1 MEDHGQP
8 QQPRRA
14 GREAQQEGG
23 GRPPQPARTSR
34 DKPCRLVGRVLEPSR
49 QRGLGGLGTSGGGK
63 AAASRVATRL
73 QPPAAPRLPPGSTWS
88 RDGAGTRPSRR
99 RQAGPL
105 DTSDAMAADPAR
117 LLPPGPGGPQA
128 GSAPAR
134 VQTSRSA
141 AMPPS
146 GRSGERACHSACTSQ
161 LPAGSTGASGARVWR
176 RVGRGQAPCAL
187 GRHPLALRGLHAVP
201 AKPGARRRLHASLD
215 SEHLLAAGCL
225 TAKRGRPPHAAG
237 CGSGAPLGT
246 APVLTRPEGFVHQ
259 SEARW
264 SQPLR
269 SRPSRRV
276 PGTRLKVGS
285 RAVKLGRGRT
295 PLRP

>member
-14 GREAQQEGG
+14 GRAAQQEGG

-117 LLPPGPGGPQA
+117 LLPPGPGEPPGWKCARPCPDQQERCHATQWPFRRTCVPLSLHLPAPGRVHGSQRRACVEAGGA
-128 GSAPAR
+128 GSGPMRPWPSPTGLAGPPCCPGQAWGKAAPPRQPGQRA
-134 VQTSRSA
+134 
-141 AMPPS
+141 PS
-146 GRSGERACHSACTSQ
+146 GGRVSHHQAWT
-161 LPAGSTGASGARVWR
+161 PASRCGLRVWR
-176 RVGRGQAPCAL
+176 TAGNR
-187 GRHPLALRGLHAVP
+187 
-201 AKPGARRRLHASLD
+201 PG
-215 SEHLLAAGCL
+215 
-225 TAKRGRPPHAAG
+225 PHAA
-237 CGSGAPLGT
+237 
-246 APVLTRPEGFVHQ
+246 
-259 SEARW
+259 
-264 SQPLR
+264 
-269 SRPSRRV
+269 
-276 PGTRLKVGS
+276 
-285 RAVKLGRGRT
+285 
-295 PLRP
+295 